1 MFESLQRI
9 LILCRKELLSVLKD
23 PRSRI
28 VLFAPIVLQTLLFGY
43 AATFDLN
50 RVPLAVLDQ
59 DGSRA
64 SHDLVAALVGG
75 GIFEEAERLVSPTQI
90 AAVIDQK
97 RALVVLHIGPKF
109 ERDLLSGRSPTIQV
123 LMDGRNS
130 NTSATA
136 ASYISAVVANF
147 NERRRLER
155 GGAPPVIEV
164 QSRAWYNE
172 NLETR
177 WYMIP
182 SLVAA
187 LSMLQT
193 LMLTGLSVAREREQG
208 TFDQLLV
215 TPLRPHEIMIGK
227 AVPPIMVG
235 LVQSSLILLIAIFWF
250 GIPFAGSYFALYASL
265 LVFTIASV
273 GIGLAISAY
282 SANMQQAMLFSFVL
296 LMPMMLLSGLASPV
310 KNMPDVLQVIT
321 LANPLRHAIEAV
333 HRVYLEGAGIATIF
347 NNLWP
352 LAVIGSVT
360 LPTAAWLFR
369 HRLV

>member
-1 MFESLQRI
+1 MRESLQRI
-9 LILCRKELLSVLKD
+9 LILCRKELLSIFKD

-50 RVPLAVLDQ
+50 RVPLGILDQ
-59 DGSRA
+59 DRSGA
-64 SHDLVAALVGG
+64 SHDLIASLLGG
-75 GIFEEAERLVSPTQI
+75 GIFERARDLESPAQI
-90 AAVIDQK
+90 ANVINRK
-97 RALVVLHIGPKF
+97 RALVVLHIGPHF
-109 ERDLLSGRSPTIQV
+109 ERDLLAGATPTVQV

-130 NTSATA
+130 NTAATA
-136 ASYISAVVANF
+136 AGYINAVVERF
-147 NERRRLER
+147 NERWREER
-155 GGAPPVIEV
+155 GSASTPLSL

-182 SLVAA
+182 SLIAA

-193 LMLTGLSVAREREQG
+193 LMLSGLSVAREREQG

-215 TPLRPHEIMIGK
+215 TPLRPGEIMVGK
-227 AVPPIMVG
+227 AAPPILIG
-235 LVQSSLILLIAIFWF
+235 LVQSSLILLIALFWF
-250 GIPFAGSYFALYASL
+250 GIPFAGSYLTLYASL
-265 LVFTIASV
+265 LIFTIASV

-282 SANMQQAMLFSFVL
+282 AANMQQAMLFSFVL

-310 KNMPDVLQVIT
+310 KNMPEVLQTIT

-347 NNLWP
+347 DNLWP
-352 LAVIGSVT
+352 LAIIASVT

>member
-1 MFESLQRI
+1 MKASLQRI
-9 LILCRKELLSVLKD
+9 LILCRKELLSIMKD
-23 PRSRI
+23 PRNRI
-28 VLFAPIVLQTLLFGY
+28 VLFAPIVMQTLLFGY
-43 AATFDLN
+43 AATFDLD

-59 DGSRA
+59 DGSGA
-64 SHDLVAALVGG
+64 SRDLIAALVGG
-75 GIFEEAERLVSPTQI
+75 GIFEETQRLSMPAQI
-90 AAVIDQK
+90 AEVIDKK
-97 RALVVLHIGPKF
+97 RALVVLHIGPTF
-109 ERDLLSGRSPTIQV
+109 ELDLLAGRIASIQV
-123 LMDGRNS
+123 VMDGRNS
-130 NTSATA
+130 NTAATA
-136 ASYISAVVANF
+136 GGYVSAVVERF
-147 NERRRLER
+147 NAQWREAR
-155 GGAPPVIEV
+155 GVHFAPLTVE
-164 QSRAWYNE
+164 SRAWYNE

-193 LMLTGLSVAREREQG
+193 LLLTGLSVAREREQG

-215 TPLRPHEIMIGK
+215 TPLRPGEIMVGK
-227 AVPPIMVG
+227 AVPPILVG
-235 LVQSSLILLIAIFWF
+235 LIQASLVLAIAIFWF
-250 GIPFAGSYFALYASL
+250 GIPFAGSYVTLYVALL
-265 LVFTIASV
+265 IFTIASV
-273 GIGLAISAY
+273 GIGLAVSAY

-333 HRVYLEGAGIATIF
+333 HRVYLEGAGIMTIF

-352 LAVIGSVT
+352 LAVIGTVT
-360 LPTAAWLFR
+360 LPSAAWLFR

>member
-1 MFESLQRI
+1 MPDVLLRI
-9 LILCRKELLSVLKD
+9 LILCRKELLSIFKD

-28 VLFAPIVLQTLLFGY
+28 VLFAPIILQTLLFGY

-50 RVPLAVLDQ
+50 RVPFAVLDQ
-59 DGSRA
+59 DRSGASR
-64 SHDLVAALVGG
+64 DLIAALTGSGV
-75 GIFEEAERLVSPTQI
+75 FEQALELDSSAQI
-90 AAVIDQK
+90 GEVIDRK
-97 RALVVLHIGPKF
+97 RALVVVHIGQNF
-109 ERDLLSGRSPTIQV
+109 ERNLVAGESPNVQII
-123 LMDGRNS
+123 MDGRNS
-130 NTSATA
+130 NTANTA
-136 ASYISAVVANF
+136 SGYVNVILQRF
-147 NERRRLER
+147 NDDWRLQH
-155 GGAPPVIEV
+155 GGAAAPLSVDT
-164 QSRAWYNE
+164 RAWYNE

-215 TPLRPHEIMIGK
+215 TPLKPVEIMIGK
-227 AVPPIMVG
+227 AVPPIAIG
-235 LVQSSLILLIAIFWF
+235 LTQSTLILIIGLFWF
-250 GIPFAGSYFALYASL
+250 GIPFAGSYLTLYAAL
-265 LVFTIASV
+265 LIFTIASV

-310 KNMPDVLQVIT
+310 KNMPEILQTIT

-333 HRVYLEGAGIATIF
+333 HRVYLEGAGFGTIL
-347 NNLWP
+347 NNMWP
-352 LAVIGSVT
+352 LAIIGSVT